1 MKIFKKCP
9 QCGSALIAP
18 ESSEYHGE
26 RRVRHLWNCDDCG
39 YVFESNVYLA
49 PQTAAEIFIRA
60 AA

>member
-1 MKIFKKCP
+1 MKMFKKCP

-18 ESSEYHGE
+18 ESSEYRGE

-49 PQTAAEIFIRA
+49 LQNATETSIRVAA
-60 AA
+60 